1 MLYTP
6 TTLPGGVTPTESGYL
21 LDLAHIET
29 LEQVDR
35 VTATE
40 GEGYPHTIDLTDG
53 RVITTRIIRGQGVGV
68 KGPTMHLVSSFSV
81 FLDTVDII
89 IEEDGQ

>member
-35 VTATE
+35 VTAAE

-53 RVITTRIIRGQGVGV
+53 RVITTRIIS
-68 KGPTMHLVSSFSV
+68 GPSVAVAGPIMHLVSSFSA